1 MQPLEQ
7 SFFARNTV
15 TVAKDLVGGVL
26 RVIGADGEEV
36 SGRIVEVEAYGGE
49 DDPASHA
56 GKGRTPRSEIMFG
69 PPGFAYVYI
78 IYGMHHCLNF
88 VTEADGTAGAVLIRG
103 MEPVEGRELMA
114 ARRGLDPDT
123 AHDRDLCSGP
133 GRLCQ
138 ALGIDRRWNGVP
150 LVSGLVDPRP
160 SGAGQVR
167 LFHGEG
173 PPGGPA
179 ATPRIGIRQA
189 TDRLHRFIDPGS
201 DCLSG

>member
-1 MQPLEQ
+1 MSPLQQ
-7 SFFARNTV
+7 SFFARDTI
-15 TVAKDLVGGVL
+15 TVAKELVGCVL
-26 RVIGADGEEV
+26 QVVGDDGENV

-56 GKGRTPRSEIMFG
+56 AKGRTPRSEIMFG

-88 VTEADGTAGAVLIRG
+88 VTEVEGTAGAVLIRG
-103 MEPVEGRELMA
+103 MEPVSGRELMA
-114 ARRGLDPDT
+114 DRRGVDP
-123 AHDRDLCSGP
+123 AAARDRDLCSGP

-138 ALGIDRRWNGVP
+138 ALGIDRRWNGLP
-150 LVSGLVDPRP
+150 LVSGMADPAA
-160 SGAGQVR
+160 SGAGQIW

-173 PPGGPA
+173 PPGGPD

-189 TDRLHRFIDPGS
+189 TDRLHRFIDSGS

>member
-1 MQPLEQ
+1 MSPLQQ
-7 SFFARNTV
+7 SFFARKTI
-15 TVAKDLVGGVL
+15 TVAQELVGCVL
-26 RVIGADGEEV
+26 QVVGDDGGKV

-56 GKGRTPRSEIMFG
+56 ARGRTPRNEIMFG

-88 VTEADGTAGAVLIRG
+88 VTEVDGMAGAVLVRG
-103 MEPVEGRELMA
+103 LEPTQGRELMA
-114 ARRGLDPDT
+114 DRRGLDPET
-123 AHDRDLCSGP
+123 ARDRDLCSGP

-138 ALGIDRRWNGVP
+138 ALGIDRRWNGLP
-150 LVSGLVDPRP
+150 LVSGLADPET
-160 SGAGQVR
+160 SGAGQIR

-173 PPGGPA
+173 PPKGTA

-189 TDRLHRFIDPGS
+189 TDRLNRFIDSGS